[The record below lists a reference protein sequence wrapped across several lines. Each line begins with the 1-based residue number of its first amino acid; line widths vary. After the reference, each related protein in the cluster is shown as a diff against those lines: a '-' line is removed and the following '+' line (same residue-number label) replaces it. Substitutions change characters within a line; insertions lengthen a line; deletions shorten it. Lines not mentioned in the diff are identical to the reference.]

1 MSIATLDRKGT
12 NGARYAQYHK
22 MEKAKTLEMA
32 MILSILH

>member
-1 MSIATLDRKGT
+1 MSIATLGRKNK

-22 MEKAKTLEMA
+22 MEKANTLEMA